1 VPEAAMQQ
9 DYGMAEPIARVP
21 DPSAVVFH
29 VALNIRRRQGR
40 SALRFEHLQIVILS
54 FHEP

>member
-1 VPEAAMQQ
+1 
-9 DYGMAEPIARVP
+9 
-21 DPSAVVFH
+21 

-54 FHEP
+54 VHEP